1 MPPKISIIVPVY
13 KAEKYLRACLQSLLA
28 QTLTDIEV
36 LAVDN
41 DSPDRCADIIREFNA
56 KHPFIHYLYRKG
68 GGAGGAR
75 NEGIQQAKGEY
86 IAFLDADDLLAPNA
100 LENLYQTA
108 KDTQAD
114 IVSCLLCKT
123 TTEGRPIKNP
133 TTQTSSYWEVNTQTD
148 GSLKMLQLGET
159 LGMPGGK
166 LIKRSILAD
175 NGLLF
180 PENLPSEDVA
190 LICTCFLLAGKYVH
204 IPAHLWYYRYVPS
217 SQSNTT
223 RQLAPRS
230 LFITFSQMRD
240 FLKQKGLYQGE
251 IAEEWEYILL
261 KMLIGGE
268 AQGNGGL
275 KNLSRSNMEEFFRL
289 SRDFYLSLP
298 NTLFRQRNFIFRSKF
313 KIFKTALKHNWYSL
327 PKSARPFLNLISL
340 FSGKK

>member
-13 KAEKYLRACLQSLLA
+13 KAEKYLRACLHSLVT
-28 QTLTDIEV
+28 QTFTDIEV

-86 IAFLDADDLLAPNA
+86 IAFLDADDLLDPNA

-114 IVSCLLCKT
+114 IVSCAWYNVAPQGEKISSF
-123 TTEGRPIKNP
+123 PKNNV
-133 TTQTSSYWEVNTQTD
+133 YFELNTQTD
-148 GSLKMLQLGET
+148 SSLKILQAGGKI
-159 LGMPGGK
+159 GMPWGK

-190 LICTCFLLAGKYVH
+190 LICTCFLLTGKYVH